1 MFNKIY
7 FEEIDSTSI
16 YLKKNYKKLD
26 HFTVVFSSMQT
37 KGHGRLGRLW
47 SSNKNE
53 NLLFSILI
61 KDKNIINKYETLSL
75 ISAVSTFKLLKQ
87 FGIDNVSIKWPN
99 DVYVNDDKIC
109 GILLEGISSIDNID
123 VIVIGIGININQ
135 KQFNEELNATSMS
148 KLNNKEYDLN
158 MLLDLYLKI
167 FNEEINKIL
176 NNDNSYLDIV
186 NKHNY
191 LYGKKIKISLNN
203 EIRLLEARNILNN
216 NHLEVV
222 LENGLKDEIYSGEAT
237 IIK

>member
-75 ISAVSTFKLLKQ
+75 I
-87 FGIDNVSIKWPN
+87 I
-99 DVYVNDDKIC
+99 
-109 GILLEGISSIDNID
+109 
-123 VIVIGIGININQ
+123 
-135 KQFNEELNATSMS
+135 
-148 KLNNKEYDLN
+148 
-158 MLLDLYLKI
+158 
-167 FNEEINKIL
+167 
-176 NNDNSYLDIV
+176 
-186 NKHNY
+186 
-191 LYGKKIKISLNN
+191 
-203 EIRLLEARNILNN
+203 
-216 NHLEVV
+216 
-222 LENGLKDEIYSGEAT
+222 
-237 IIK
+237 

>member
-1 MFNKIY
+1 MFKKIY

-16 YLKKNYKKLD
+16 YLKKNYKNLD

-37 KGHGRLGRLW
+37 KGHGRLGRQWL
-47 SSNKNE
+47 SNKNE

-75 ISAVSTFKLLKQ
+75 LSAVATYKLLER
-87 FGIDNVSIKWPN
+87 FGIKNISIKWPN

-109 GILLEGISSIDNID
+109 GILLEGISNIDNIN

-135 KQFNEELNATSMS
+135 KIFNEDINATSMS
-148 KLNNKEYDLN
+148 ILNNKTYVLEE
-158 MLLDLYLKI
+158 LLDIYLNI
-167 FNEEINKIL
+167 LDEEINKIL

-186 NKHNY
+186 NNHNY

-203 EIRLLEARNILNN
+203 EIRLVEARNILNN
-216 NHLEVV
+216 NHLEVIQ
-222 LENGLKDEIYSGEAT
+222 ENGLKTEIYSGEAN
-237 IIK
+237 IVK